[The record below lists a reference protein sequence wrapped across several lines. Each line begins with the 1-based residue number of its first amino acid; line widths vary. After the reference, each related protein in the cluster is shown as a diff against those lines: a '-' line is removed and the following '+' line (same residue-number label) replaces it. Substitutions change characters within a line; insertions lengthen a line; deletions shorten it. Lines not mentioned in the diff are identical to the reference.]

1 MYICKADP
9 VHPMLLLFSLQNA
22 QRGAVN
28 TSRGGSATLCS
39 RNNQQTINMLT
50 TRHAMTPP
58 VPYEPRSA
66 VQWSLAC
73 TAQPGNDFKTKQPQN
88 HSVAY
93 THTAALEMIP
103 EQPRSFTV
111 PGTPGRTA
119 LRASVLGLSDLV
131 QGTCSGPVSLKDRL
145 PLTDHFKRGIDNHN

>member
-1 MYICKADP
+1 MYIARRTLYILC
-9 VHPMLLLFSLQNA
+9 MLLFSLQND
-22 QRGAVN
+22 QGGAVN
-28 TSRGGSATLCS
+28 TSRGGSATLCG

-93 THTAALEMIP
+93 THTAALEMIS
-103 EQPRSFTV
+103 EQPRSFPV
-111 PGTPGRTA
+111 PGTPGRA
-119 LRASVLGLSDLV
+119 PLRASVLGLSDLV
-131 QGTCSGPVSLKDRL
+131 QGTCSGPVSLEDRL